1 MANNNDSKTKTFLS
15 ESERLDNYISKLSGK
30 IIESLE
36 SGKIPWRPEDDRFKE
51 GMRGYNPHL
60 PYNPTTGNLYK
71 GNNMLGLMVE
81 GRDDPR
87 WMTFKQAQ
95 EKGAQVRRGEKG
107 TQIQFFTHSKM
118 VVEKDEEGK
127 PILDEDGKKQYKA
140 ITLGRPVSVVHTVF
154 NAEQIDGLPPL
165 DKQVEKP
172 TFDPLE
178 QQARL
183 DKVFENSSVRI
194 EEKEAGKAYYSP
206 KQDLIVTPPVSYFK
220 SAEAHMGTKLHEYAH
235 STGHESRLDRD
246 LKHPF
251 GSEGY
256 AREELVAEMSSL
268 FLSAEFGVFN
278 DLNDH
283 PKSHTQYIHN
293 WITILQ
299 DDPAAI
305 IEATRAAEKVVQFT
319 LERER
324 TPEIEIEQSQS
335 NSYNDQDQASIET
348 GQVISSDIELA
359 VPFSEKDEAK
369 ALGAKFNFTKKL
381 WYAPAGLDQDQA
393 DALANRWGIEIDNVQ
408 SQEDPPNA
416 PSVEKND
423 ESQGQA
429 ISGTGAQKID
439 LEATFQSAVDE
450 LPELKYLAERFD
462 INGVKPGTQLAP
474 YGCQYD
480 QEKETWYIPPGATDF
495 AVNENLKLWVKVHD
509 WAKDITFSDNLF
521 ISAQEMAAIET
532 NAELES
538 PTSKSTTLADRVDIA
553 VPFSEKDEAK
563 ALGARWDSAEKT
575 WYAPAGLNQD
585 QADQLIE
592 RFSEQKENAPMKDTT
607 RVWDHS
613 NAEDNFRAAC
623 EAEGLIIPTRIIA
636 GQRQR
641 VDAISAADGQVKKNA
656 GSYIFFDDNRPSG
669 SITNFAGASGEP
681 IRWTNNGVPVQ
692 SQEQRIEQQ
701 KAYQEK
707 IEQRDQA
714 RENQY
719 AEKAKDAE
727 RILGYCKEAT
737 NDFSYLQRKGVEAHA
752 GVKFNERY
760 NNLVIPM
767 HSIETGE
774 LTSFQTIKEDG
785 RKSSFKG
792 GRMKGSGFLIG
803 NEPAAGEPILIAEGY
818 ATGAS
823 LHEATGLSTL
833 VAFGEMNMAVLAE
846 AKAETNPVI
855 VCGDLQE
862 QGGELVP
869 SYRTEKAV
877 QEMQAK
883 SLQVSVT
890 SPPGD
895 LLKGGKGSDF
905 NDLAQTPGGK
915 DLIKANVLALA
926 RVAKDRYQLADQKD
940 IQKGSQI
947 DKAKENKREKEHEGL
962 ER

>member
-1 MANNNDSKTKTFLS
+1 MANTNDSEKKTFLS
-15 ESERLDNYISKLSGK
+15 ETERLDNYISKLSGK
-30 IIESLE
+30 ILESLE

-51 GMRGYNPHL
+51 GMRGYDPRL
-60 PYNPTTGNLYK
+60 PYNPTTGNMYK

-87 WMTFKQAQ
+87 WMTFKQALDN
-95 EKGAQVRRGEKG
+95 GAQVRRGEKG
-107 TQIQFFTHSKM
+107 TQIQFFTHTRSVLK
-118 VVEKDEEGK
+118 KDEDGK
-127 PILDEDGKKQYKA
+127 PILDEDGNKQYKN
-140 ITLGRPVSVVHTVF
+140 IILSRPMSVVHTVF

-165 DKQVEKP
+165 DKAEQPV
-172 TFDPLE
+172 FDPLE

-183 DKVFENSSVRI
+183 DKVFENSSVKI
-194 EEKEAGKAYYSP
+194 KEVDAGKAYYSP
-206 KQDLIVTPPVSYFK
+206 KQDLIVTPPSSYFK

-256 AREELVAEMSSL
+256 AKEELVAEMSSL

-299 DDPAAI
+299 DDPSAI
-305 IEATRAAEKVVQFT
+305 IEATREAEKVVKFA
-319 LERER
+319 LEREQ
-324 TPEIEIEQSQS
+324 TPEIEAEQSQS
-335 NSYNDQDQASIET
+335 NNYTDQEQPQPSIET
-348 GQVISSDIELA
+348 GQVISSDIELV

-369 ALGAKFNFTKKL
+369 ALGAKFNFNKKL

-393 DALANRWGIEIDNVQ
+393 DALTNRWGMEIDNVQ
-408 SQEDPPNA
+408 SQQEP
-416 PSVEKND
+416 VFT
-423 ESQGQA
+423 
-429 ISGTGAQKID
+429 GTGAQKID
-439 LEATFQSAVDE
+439 LEATSQ
-450 LPELKYLAERFD
+450 
-462 INGVKPGTQLAP
+462 
-474 YGCQYD
+474 
-480 QEKETWYIPPGATDF
+480 
-495 AVNENLKLWVKVHD
+495 
-509 WAKDITFSDNLF
+509 
-521 ISAQEMAAIET
+521 QEMAAVET
-532 NAELES
+532 NAEMES
-538 PTSKSTTLADRVDIA
+538 PSTKSTTLTDRVNIA

-575 WYAPAGLNQD
+575 WYAPAGLDQD
-585 QADQLIE
+585 QADRLIE
-592 RFSEQKENAPMKDTT
+592 RFNEQKENAPMRNTT
-607 RVWDHS
+607 TVWDHS

-623 EAEGLIIPTRIIA
+623 EAEGLIIPNRIIA

-641 VDAISAADGQVKKNA
+641 VDAVSAADGQVKKNA

-681 IRWTNNGVPVQ
+681 ISWTNNGVPVQ
-692 SQEQRIEQQ
+692 SKEQRIEQQ
-701 KAYQEK
+701 KAYKEK

-714 RENQY
+714 RETQY
-719 AEKAKDAE
+719 AEKAQDAA
-727 RILGYCKEAT
+727 RILSYCKDAT
-737 NDFSYLQRKGVEAHA
+737 NDFSYLQRKGVEAHN
-752 GVKFNERY
+752 GVKFNEKY

-767 HSIETGE
+767 RSVETGE

-803 NEPAAGEPILIAEGY
+803 NEPAAGEPILVAEGY

-833 VAFGEMNMAVLAE
+833 IAFGEMNMAVLAE

-883 SLQVSVT
+883 SLQVSVI

-895 LLKGGKGSDF
+895 LLKGKGSDF

-915 DLIKANVLALA
+915 DLIKSNVLALA

-940 IQKGSQI
+940 IQKGSHI
-947 DKAKENKREKEHEGL
+947 DKAKENKRDKEHEGL